1 MVRDENAVI
10 FDPLYL
16 ILAAPGLLLGL
27 WAQWR
32 VKSTFTR
39 YAAIP
44 TSQGR
49 TGAEVA
55 AAILRTEGI
64 DGVRIEPSQGFLS
77 DHYSPGERTLRLSPD
92 VFGGRSIAAAGVAAH
107 EVGHAIQHA
116 RSYPFLGMRS
126 TLVPVVQFA
135 SPLAVPTIV
144 GGFVLSSLSGGSMGQ
159 LLILGGLALFAAVV
173 LFQLIT
179 LPVEFDASR
188 RALASLEHGRL
199 MSPGELEGAAQVL
212 RAAAWTYVA
221 AAVSAI
227 LTFLY
232 FLIRSGLLGGRRD

>member
-1 MVRDENAVI
+1 MI
-10 FDPLYL
+10 LDPLYL
-16 ILAAPGLLLGL
+16 LLAAPGLLLGL

-32 VKSTFTR
+32 VKSTFAR
-39 YAAIP
+39 YAEVP
-44 TSQGR
+44 TSGGR

-55 AAILRTEGI
+55 AEILRAQGI
-64 DGVRIEPSQGFLS
+64 QGVRIEPSQGFLS
-77 DHYSPGERTLRLSPD
+77 DHYSPTERALRLSPE
-92 VFGGRSIAAAGVAAH
+92 VYAGRTIAAAGVAAH

-116 RSYPFLGMRS
+116 QRYPFLGMRS

-135 SPLAVPTIV
+135 SPLAVPTLV
-144 GGFVLSSLSGGSMGQ
+144 GGFMLSSLSGGSLGH
-159 LLILGGLALFAAVV
+159 LLILGGLALFAMVV

-188 RALASLEHGRL
+188 RALETLRDGGL
-199 MSPGELEGAAQVL
+199 MTQRELLGAAEVL

-221 AAVSAI
+221 AAVSAL

-232 FLIRSGLLGGRRD
+232 FLIRSGLLGGGRRD